1 MKAKILLTKI
11 LMGLMDSILPNIKN
25 SIIGKEYN
33 PKKNKNE
40 IQIDWIRLTSS
51 AIAFIILV
59 LNLLGFIDITE
70 FIKAVIHELGNNI
83 K

>member
-11 LMGLMDSILPNIKN
+11 LMGVMDSILPNIKN

-33 PKKNKNE
+33 PQKNKNQ
-40 IQIDWIRLTSS
+40 IQIDWIRLIAS

-59 LNLLGFIDITE
+59 LNLLGLIDITE
-70 FIKAVIHELGNNI
+70 FIKAVLNELGNNI
-83 K
+83 N